1 MKMNSKNILGALA
14 LSFLSVT
21 FAAENKAAAPR
32 ACCVTNLAAQKP
44 LSDKSL
50 YQTDST
56 WTTDDNRRIK
66 LATLAGKPVVLTMFF
81 ASCEYAC
88 PVLANDMRKL
98 EAALP
103 AESRANVNFVLVTF
117 DTERDTPAA
126 LKKYRKTRDIPAGWT
141 LLTATPD
148 DILELAA
155 LLGVKYK
162 KDARGQF
169 AHSNVI
175 TILNQAGEVIRQQTG
190 LNTDPAESV
199 RAIQK
204 LLVVDCLA
212 LRLAGEVFKFSADDD

>member
-1 MKMNSKNILGALA
+1 MKTNVLSAFALLAAFAFNLSLSTNAADTKSAKPTCCATNI
-14 LSFLSVT
+14 
-21 FAAENKAAAPR
+21 AAA
-32 ACCVTNLAAQKP
+32 KP

-50 YQTDST
+50 YQIDSR
-56 WTTDDNRRIK
+56 WTTDDNKEIK
-66 LATLAGKPVVLTMFF
+66 LASLAGKPVVLTMFF

-88 PVLANDMRKL
+88 PLLANDMRKL

-103 AESRANVNFVLVTF
+103 AELRTNVSFVLVTF

-126 LKKYRKTRDIPAGWT
+126 LKKYRKTRDIPASWT

-169 AHSNVI
+169 AHSNLI
-175 TILNQAGEVIRQQTG
+175 TILNPQGEVARQQIG

-199 RAIQK
+199 ATIQK
-204 LLVVDCLA
+204 LLA
-212 LRLAGEVFKFSADDD
+212 P